1 MAISKQREKADRLLL
16 FSVFRKKLE
25 AKNNY

>member
-1 MAISKQREKADRLLL
+1 MAISKHGEKADRLLL
-16 FSVFRKKLE
+16 FSGFRKKLE